1 MIEART
7 PRIVVTIH
15 GIQTQGKWQKD
26 VTPHFAR
33 HGLVPY
39 HIHYGWFSAFAFF
52 FPWSR
57 NKQVQAVR
65 AELRDL
71 VFRTGVR
78 RFSVFA
84 HSFGTFLAMEA
95 LSRENGN
102 LKYDRVVLTGSILPR
117 DYDWKDILEEKKWV
131 MAVRNERATSDWV
144 VAIASFVSNRLRW
157 ISGLRAGDSGRS
169 EFDQKPP
176 ALIDASVFGAHSE
189 VLNVATFE
197 RAARFTSYPNL
208 PLDLLNKVRTEM
220 QALRQEAAAIV
231 EECPDRIRINLF
243 APIDGALRIVP
254 GAVDNM
260 TYAPEYEVSIEP
272 NHGATGTAFVSGA
285 PCIVVKTGNSW
296 TGNHLPT
303 DQLARI
309 NPSLRSVLSLPVKSD
324 ARDMIVGVVN
334 VDGLD
339 NIPAKFQDRK
349 SKECQATMVALW
361 GGMLKRFQP
370 CLDAA
375 FRGEE
380 LSQVEA

>member
-52 FPWSR
+52 FTWSR
-57 NKQVQAVR
+57 NKKVQSVR
-65 AELRDL
+65 RELRDL
-71 VFRTGVR
+71 VYQTGVR

-95 LSRENGN
+95 LTRENGN

-117 DYDWKDILEEKKWV
+117 NYDWTKILEEKWV

-144 VAIASFVSNRLRW
+144 VGIVNFVSKHLHW
-157 ISGLRAGDSGRS
+157 ISGLIAGDSGRS
-169 EFDQKPP
+169 EFDQKLP
-176 ALIDASVFGAHSE
+176 ALIDAFVFGAHSE

-208 PLDLLNKVRTEM
+208 PPDLLSKIRTEM
-220 QALRQEAAAIV
+220 QALRQEAADLV
-231 EECPDRIRINLF
+231 EESPDRIRINLF
-243 APIDGALRIVP
+243 APIDGGLRIVP

-272 NHGATGTAFVSGA
+272 DHGATGTAFVSGA
-285 PCIVVKTGNSW
+285 SCIVVKTGNSW
-296 TGNHLPT
+296 SGNHLPA
-303 DQLARI
+303 DQLAKI
-309 NPSLRSVLSLPVKSD
+309 NPSLRWVLSLPVKSD

-334 VDGLD
+334 IDGLD
-339 NIPAKFQDRK
+339 NVPAKLQDPK

-375 FRGEE
+375 FRGEK
-380 LSQVEA
+380 LSQVEV